1 MMSSKRTNHRER
13 PPSVPTVDEFVRVR
27 VLPEHREIVAILRAL
42 MKEHA
47 TTVKEVIS
55 YGIPAFRGKRIL
67 AVISP
72 TKRDITLAF
81 SRGAEFEDT
90 YGLLSGVGKTS
101 KHIKIRD
108 PDHLNAEAIRY
119 YIKQALELDSK

>member
-55 YGIPAFRGKRIL
+55 YGIPAWRMKKII
-67 AVISP
+67 AVLNP
-72 TKRDITLAF
+72 TKSAITFAF
-81 SRGAEFEDT
+81 SRGVEFEDK
-90 YGLLSGVGKTS
+90 YGLL
-101 KHIKIRD
+101 
-108 PDHLNAEAIRY
+108 
-119 YIKQALELDSK
+119 